1 MYPARTPQAARGTR
15 RPGRSC
21 QARTGRSQQRRR
33 RSGRFPPCKA
43 RTRRCPSRGRSC
55 QRGTRAEPRC
65 QWCKRGPVG
74 KPHNR
79 PPTRGPSCSS
89 SCQPRTGAAPPR
101 PVGSSCPANTPCTP
115 WRRRRPD
122 TRPQGTSHKCRAP
135 RVRQEYPAN
144 TAPARCCRLSRRGPQ
159 GRRYTR
165 PARRGL
171 WRSRRSRQDR
181 AVAPPRLLGS
191 RCPANTPCTP
201 WRRRRPDTRPQGTC
215 RMPPSAR
222 MARSCPLRTLSA
234 LRRRLRRKSQARK
247 AHNRPG

>member
-1 MYPARTPQAARGTR
+1 MCHPSSWRTRRGALWQRSCPPRTASEARRRPGTTSPPDNRSSLASRLRPSCWRTCPARTSRAARATR

-55 QRGTRAEPRC
+55 RGGMRSEPRR

-74 KPHNR
+74 KPDNR

-101 PVGSSCPANTPCTP
+101 PVGSS
-115 WRRRRPD
+115 
-122 TRPQGTSHKCRAP
+122 
-135 RVRQEYPAN
+135 
-144 TAPARCCRLSRRGPQ
+144 
-159 GRRYTR
+159 
-165 PARRGL
+165 
-171 WRSRRSRQDR
+171 
-181 AVAPPRLLGS
+181 
-191 RCPANTPCTP
+191 CPANTPCTP